1 MPAVLGAKKEIVVH
15 GETHMTR
22 LLRTLSIF
30 VLVLTV
36 TGLASGQSDPR
47 IGTWKLNVAESKF
60 DPAASR
66 KNETRTYQM
75 SDGAVMVHV
84 EVTLSDGSKQEVSF
98 DGTPDGK
105 DHPYNATPAF
115 YADTISVRREGNGF
129 VGESKKDGKL
139 LFTTTDTF
147 SAYGKVLTLTT
158 SERKGPVSQQRQG
171 LRETVIY
178 NRCWTGDFAPNLSL
192 ITSQGRI
199 QLSGFD
205 GRPTQTQTVG

>member
-158 SERKGPVSQQRQG
+158 KGVNAKGQSVNSVRVYEKQ
-171 LRETVIY
+171 
-178 NRCWTGDFAPNLSL
+178 
-192 ITSQGRI
+192 
-199 QLSGFD
+199 
-205 GRPTQTQTVG
+205 

>member
-1 MPAVLGAKKEIVVH
+1 MPAVLGDKKEIVVH

-47 IGTWKLNVAESKF
+47 IGTWKLNVSESKF

-84 EVTLSDGSKQEVSF
+84 EVTLNDGSKQEVSF
-98 DGTPDGK
+98 DGTPNGK

-147 SAYGKVLTLTT
+147 SADGKVLTLTT
-158 SERKGPVSQQRQG
+158 KGVNAKGQSVNSVRVYEKQ
-171 LRETVIY
+171 
-178 NRCWTGDFAPNLSL
+178 
-192 ITSQGRI
+192 
-199 QLSGFD
+199 
-205 GRPTQTQTVG
+205 

>member
-1 MPAVLGAKKEIVVH
+1 MPAVFEAKKEIAVQ

-22 LLRTLSIF
+22 LLRNLSVFVF
-30 VLVLTV
+30 VLAV

-47 IGTWKLNVAESKF
+47 IGTWKLNVAKSKF
-60 DPAASR
+60 DSAASR

-75 SDGAVMVHV
+75 SAGAVMVHA
-84 EVTLSDGSKQEVSF
+84 EVILSDGSKQEVSF

-115 YADTISVRREGNGF
+115 YADTVSVRREGNGF

-147 SAYGKVLTLTT
+147 SADGKVMTLTT
-158 SERKGPVSQQRQG
+158 KGVNAKGQSVNSVRVYEKQ
-171 LRETVIY
+171 
-178 NRCWTGDFAPNLSL
+178 
-192 ITSQGRI
+192 
-199 QLSGFD
+199 
-205 GRPTQTQTVG
+205 